1 MPAFQGAT
9 ETGFVESVMSKLLNF
24 ALVQTPGGSCDS
36 ARTLTGKDAVQWQYQ
51 KVQALKEKPCHG
63 DIHMLVIFGWCL
75 SKAENEKVSQWRSQ
89 AADGQ
94 APAAGAAA
102 ASSSSAEVQVKA
114 GTSRAKDKAQHLD
127 DMAKQLLKR

>member
-1 MPAFQGAT
+1 MKSF
-9 ETGFVESVMSKLLNF
+9 MSKLLNF
-24 ALVQTPGGSCDS
+24 ALVQTPGASGGS

-51 KVQALKEKPCHG
+51 KVQALREKPCHG
-63 DIHMLVIFGWCL
+63 DTNMLVVFGWCL
-75 SKAENEKVSQWRSQ
+75 SKAESEKVFQWRSR

-102 ASSSSAEVQVKA
+102 PFSSSAKVPLNA

-127 DMAKQLLKR
+127 DMAKQLFKR